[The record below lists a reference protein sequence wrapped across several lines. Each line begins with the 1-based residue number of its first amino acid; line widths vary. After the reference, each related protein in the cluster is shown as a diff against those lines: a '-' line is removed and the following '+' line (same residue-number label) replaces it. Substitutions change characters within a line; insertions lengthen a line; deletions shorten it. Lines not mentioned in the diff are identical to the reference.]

1 MDKLKMHSRDNVAQN
16 IEAVGR
22 LFPNALTE
30 VMRDGK
36 AVQAIDFDVLR
47 QELSREIVEG
57 REERYA
63 FTWPDKR
70 QAILAANAPIAMAL
84 RPVVE
89 DSVGRDGTA
98 GAFNSENLYIEGDNL
113 DVLKLLQETYLGK
126 VKMIYIDPPYNTG
139 NDAFVYDDDF
149 AMEGGDFVAANV
161 PYDEHG
167 NMVYD
172 FKKNLDSN
180 GRFHTD
186 WLNMIYPRLRVAKS
200 LLADDGVIFISIDDN
215 EVHNLRKV
223 CDEIFGEGNFVAQ
236 LSVQLNPR
244 GRNLDRYVAKT
255 HEAILIYVRDYLNIA
270 SIYGIAKEG
279 RMLDEY
285 NRIDERGR
293 FRLIGLRNR
302 NQAFNPTTR
311 PNLYYPL
318 YVDPKTNKVSVTQD
332 DAYTDLVLPDTPDG
346 IRTCWT
352 WMKRKVERENYLLIA
367 EKTSGE
373 WRIFRKDYLVSEDGA
388 ISTTLVKSLWTE
400 SELNNDYGKKS
411 IRDLFGVSV
420 MSFPKPPELVK
431 KILLMGSRSDSL
443 ILDFFSGSATTAHAV
458 MQLNVEDGGHRKFIM
473 VQLPEVTDEKSEA
486 YRAGYT
492 NICEIGK
499 ERIRRA
505 GAKIAAE
512 AGEKAAGLDRGFR
525 CLRLDTSNMTD
536 VYYAPDAVTQDGLFA
551 QVDNVK
557 ADRTPEDLLLQT
569 MLDLGILL
577 SEPITV
583 EEIAGR
589 RVFNVADG
597 FLLACFDRAVTD
609 ETVTAIAKR
618 KPYYAVFR
626 DASMADDSAL
636 TNFDQLFAA
645 YSPATVRK
653 VL

>member
-1 MDKLKMHSRDNVAQN
+1 MERMKMHSVDGVARNVETIGA
-16 IEAVGR
+16 
-22 LFPNALTE
+22 LFPNAVTE
-30 VMRDGK
+30 VMRDGQV
-36 AVQAIDFDVLR
+36 VQAIDFDVLR
-47 QELSREIVEG
+47 QELAREIVEG

-70 QAILAANAPIAMAL
+70 QAILAANAPINATL

-89 DSVGRDGTA
+89 DSVGRDSTE
-98 GAFNSENLYIEGDNL
+98 GAFDSENLYIEGDNL

-139 NDAFVYDDDF
+139 NDSFVYDDDF
-149 AMEGGDFVAANV
+149 AMEDGAFVAANV

-186 WLNMIYPRLRVAKS
+186 WLNMIYPRLKVAKS
-200 LLADDGVIFISIDDN
+200 LLAEDGVIFISVDDN

-223 CDEIFGEGNFVAQ
+223 CDEIFGEQNFIAEIIWEKVHTRKNSAINFSTSHEYILCYAKLRRNSTTDTSGWERNLLPREHTDSYTNPDQDPKGPWKADPITAHNYYSADYTITKPTGEEIRRPQDRYWAYSEASIQRFIEENSIIWGEGNSMPMVKRYLCDVQNGLVPTTLFKREFAGDTSQAKKQIDELFSECRGIFDYTKSVDLMYRLAQ
-236 LSVQLNPR
+236 ISLNP
-244 GRNLDRYVAKT
+244 GDIV
-255 HEAILIYVRDYLNIA
+255 
-270 SIYGIAKEG
+270 
-279 RMLDEY
+279 
-285 NRIDERGR
+285 
-293 FRLIGLRNR
+293 
-302 NQAFNPTTR
+302 
-311 PNLYYPL
+311 
-318 YVDPKTNKVSVTQD
+318 
-332 DAYTDLVLPDTPDG
+332 
-346 IRTCWT
+346 
-352 WMKRKVERENYLLIA
+352 
-367 EKTSGE
+367 
-373 WRIFRKDYLVSEDGA
+373 
-388 ISTTLVKSLWTE
+388 
-400 SELNNDYGKKS
+400 
-411 IRDLFGVSV
+411 
-420 MSFPKPPELVK
+420 
-431 KILLMGSRSDSL
+431 
-443 ILDFFSGSATTAHAV
+443 LDFFSGSATTAHAV
-458 MQLNVEDGGHRKFIM
+458 MQLNAEDGGHRKFIM
-473 VQLPEVTDEKSEA
+473 VQLPEATDEKSEA
-486 YRAGYT
+486 YRAGYR

-512 AGEKAAGLDRGFR
+512 AGEKAAGLDLGFR

-557 ADRTPEDLLLQT
+557 ADRTPEDLLVQT

-583 EEIAGR
+583 EEIAGK

-597 FLLACFDRAVTD
+597 FLLACFDRDVTD
-609 ETVTAIAKR
+609 EAVTAIAKR